1 MNEIQNLLEAYQ
13 DIISKGETD
22 VVFNNTVKHRIDFK
36 YETHLK
42 KKKPRRIPPSMFE
55 EISIHL

>member
-13 DIISKGETD
+13 DIFSKGETD
-22 VVFNNTVKHRIDFK
+22 IVFNNTVKHRIDLV
-36 YETHLK
+36 YEEPL
-42 KKKPRRIPPSMFE
+42 KKPRRIPSSMFE